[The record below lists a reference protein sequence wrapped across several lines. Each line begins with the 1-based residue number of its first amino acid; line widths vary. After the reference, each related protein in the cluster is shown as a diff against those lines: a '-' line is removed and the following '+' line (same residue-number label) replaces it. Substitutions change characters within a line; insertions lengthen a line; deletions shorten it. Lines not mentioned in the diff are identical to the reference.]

1 MLHMS
6 KGGDDCVPS
15 LLYISLLLH
24 VENAVI
30 IAKWVGSWMSLS
42 SLGLTINRIYSYHN
56 RGGSGAEWLP
66 FRIHSN
72 DKCGPLWSPI
82 VIPSTDHKIK
92 GAKFMRAIIITRPGD
107 PEVLE
112 IQNVGIPRPE
122 GEQVRVRV
130 HASGVN
136 RADLLQR
143 AGGYPAPAG
152 SPPNIPG
159 LEFAG
164 EVDAVGPLVRAWQP
178 GQRVMGLVGG
188 GAQAEYVLAHEGL
201 LVEIPQNLD
210 FVQAAGVPEVFMT
223 AHDALFTQAG
233 LQMGERVMIH
243 AVGSGVGTAAIQLAH
258 AVGATTFGTSRT
270 PRKLE
275 LAKELGLDV
284 GLSSENFA
292 SEVNRLTRD
301 EGVHVVIDFIG
312 APYVEQNL
320 QALATWGRMVF
331 LATMGGVQAN
341 VNLGLLMGKRISM
354 RGVTMR
360 TRTLEEKQ
368 AVTRRFATS
377 VLPLLA
383 SGKVKPV
390 IEQVYPLEEI
400 GEAHRVMGE
409 NKNFGK

>member
-1 MLHMS
+1 
-6 KGGDDCVPS
+6 
-15 LLYISLLLH
+15 
-24 VENAVI
+24 
-30 IAKWVGSWMSLS
+30 
-42 SLGLTINRIYSYHN
+42 
-56 RGGSGAEWLP
+56 
-66 FRIHSN
+66 
-72 DKCGPLWSPI
+72 
-82 VIPSTDHKIK
+82 
-92 GAKFMRAIIITRPGD
+92 MRAAIITRPGG

-112 IQNVGIPRPE
+112 VHDVEIPEPA
-122 GEQVRVRV
+122 GEQVRIRV
-130 HASGVN
+130 HTSGIN

-143 AGGYPAPAG
+143 AGGYPAPPG

-164 EVDAVGPLVRAWQP
+164 EVDAIGPLVQMWKP

-188 GAQAEYVLAHEGL
+188 GAQAEYILSHEGL

-210 FVQAAGVPEVFMT
+210 FVQAAGIPEVFMT

-233 LQMGERVMIH
+233 LEMGERVLIH
-243 AVGSGVGTAAIQLAH
+243 AVGSGVGTAAIQLAQ
-258 AVGATTFGTSRT
+258 AAGATTFGTSRT

-284 GLSSENFA
+284 GLADQNFA
-292 SEVNRLTRD
+292 AEVNSLTKG

-312 APYVEQNL
+312 APYMEQNL
-320 QALATWGRMVF
+320 QALAMWGRMVF

-360 TRTLEEKQ
+360 TRTLEEKL
-368 AVTRRFATS
+368 AVKHRFETD

-383 SGKVKPV
+383 SGTVKPV
-390 IEQVYPLEEI
+390 IESVFPLEKI

-409 NKNFGK
+409 NKNFGKLVVRVD